1 MYFACGYSGE
11 QDALG
16 KEDDDFVKFEQ
27 NAKQNDETLYERLT
41 EPKYW
46 DEQAEGQPIRIR
58 LRNMTAEANLELKS
72 MLGFSTLQEALLRNQ
87 NEAYKNVPK
96 KDPR

>member
-1 MYFACGYSGE
+1 VYFACGYSGE

-46 DEQAEGQPIRIR
+46 DEQQKVNPSGSA
-58 LRNMTAEANLELKS
+58 
-72 MLGFSTLQEALLRNQ
+72 
-87 NEAYKNVPK
+87 
-96 KDPR
+96 